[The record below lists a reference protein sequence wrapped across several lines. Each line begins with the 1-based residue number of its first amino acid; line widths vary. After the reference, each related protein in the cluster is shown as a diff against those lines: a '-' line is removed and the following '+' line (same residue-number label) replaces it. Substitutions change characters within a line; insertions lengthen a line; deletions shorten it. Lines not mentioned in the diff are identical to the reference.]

1 MTFDQAMINLERHYK
16 FLESPEPV
24 QQLWIKNSDKLL
36 AYKKGQLLF
45 VFNFHPSYEQ
55 ELQLQFPE
63 KPELIFDSDDQK
75 FGGFGPRSSFG
86 WSKGHLN
93 LILEPRTAM
102 VFQIKE

>member
-1 MTFDQAMINLERHYK
+1 MMSGVFRKE
-16 FLESPEPV
+16 FLVSRTVTNKIRVEFYS
-24 QQLWIKNSDKLL
+24 
-36 AYKKGQLLF
+36 KKGQLLF

>member
-1 MTFDQAMINLERHYK
+1 MNTREKILEFY
-16 FLESPEPV
+16 S
-24 QQLWIKNSDKLL
+24 
-36 AYKKGQLLF
+36 KKGQLLF